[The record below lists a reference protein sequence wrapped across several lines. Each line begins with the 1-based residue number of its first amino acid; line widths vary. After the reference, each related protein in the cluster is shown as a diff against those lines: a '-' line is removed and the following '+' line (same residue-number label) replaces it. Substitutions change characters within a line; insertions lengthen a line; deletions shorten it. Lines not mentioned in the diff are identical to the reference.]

1 MKRSV
6 IIKNIL
12 TYLLDKYSR
21 LDKESDEYKDI
32 DDDINDE
39 KWTEAINGLKSL
51 STTSKFHPLLT
62 KILSFTSD
70 IIILNEDLNYG
81 SNKRDFFVKYDKEC
95 YRRLFVYYSPTLIVA
110 DTSMFYKDNIDD
122 NIWRAIEHACYDTSK
137 YKQILDEI
145 HTRNK
150 GNTYF
155 IEYAKTIYSNA
166 RSKKQELY
174 SYALSLYLS
183 EGNILEVPN
192 IIKMNSSWPPRTSC
206 SFIYKKDII
215 YKEFFDIY
223 DAINDWF
230 HSKDIITAFIKMY
243 QIIEYMIYRMQMSEI
258 VKKSSIK
265 QSFLRESKNLSKKY
279 SDGEK
284 KTIIENIPKLF
295 PGLTLSAPDINNAH
309 GFLDKYFEHTKSGNV
324 YLTSTLTSKDL
335 EVAIAKFI
343 YDVRC
348 CIVHNKEAEFHILYN
363 NYEEYESIIPLMNEI
378 NRQMVDKIFN
388 IINTINS
395 DIHYTTP
402 SLELY

>member
-12 TYLLDKYSR
+12 TYILEKYSQLDKC
-21 LDKESDEYKDI
+21 SDEYQDI

-51 STTSKFHPLLT
+51 NTTSEFHPLLI
-62 KILSFTSD
+62 KISSFTSD
-70 IIILNEDLNYG
+70 TTILDENLNFG
-81 SNKRDFFVKYDKEC
+81 SNKRDYFVKCDKEC
-95 YRRLFVYYSPTLIVA
+95 YRRSFVYYSPTLIVA
-110 DTSMFYKDNIDD
+110 DTSMFYKENIDD
-122 NIWRAIEHACYDTSK
+122 NTWRAIEHACYDASR
-137 YKQILDEI
+137 YKQFLDEI
-145 HTRNK
+145 YKRNK
-150 GNTYF
+150 NNTYF
-155 IEYAKTIYSNA
+155 IEYAKTAYNNA
-166 RSKKQELY
+166 KSKKQELY
-174 SYALSLYLS
+174 SYALALYLS
-183 EGNILEVPN
+183 EGNILEMPN
-192 IIKMNSSWPPRTSC
+192 IIKINSPWPPRISYN
-206 SFIYKKDII
+206 FIYNKDII

-279 SDGEK
+279 SDGER
-284 KTIIENIPKLF
+284 KTIVENIPRLF
-295 PGLTLSAPDINNAH
+295 PGLTLSHPHINGAH
-309 GFLDKYFEHTKSGNV
+309 DFLDKYFEHTKSGNV
-324 YLTSTLTSKDL
+324 YLTTTLNPNEL
-335 EVAIAKFI
+335 EMGIAKFI

-363 NYEEYESIIPLMNEI
+363 NYEEYRSIIPLMNEI
-378 NRQMVDKIFN
+378 NIQMVDKIFN
-388 IINTINS
+388 IIDKTNS
-395 DIHYTTP
+395 EIHYTTP